1 MYIYTLNTMSADA
14 LLTWGARAS
23 AGMVLTKW
31 PNKLEY
37 SISGI
42 RRVNSL
48 IAVEYFAQTRP
59 ILHLLMPW
67 QLMSPGYQQASHWPV
82 RCAGFYHRCGS
93 ISTVCVSSVL
103 KNNIKYKYFHFF
115 KIIGHIKSSINL
127 IFLMFFLYFVLA
139 RKGKY
144 FFQAQ
149 YFCSCAT
156 HIYSDRYK
164 ISIRNKISIPRKNE
178 CVEWVNQDLRIDKQL
193 AKLYILKSTTIVHL
207 GQHWLS

>member
-1 MYIYTLNTMSADA
+1 MSADA

-31 PNKLEY
+31 PNKMEY

-115 KIIGHIKSSINL
+115 KILLILNQVLILFFWCFSSIL
-127 IFLMFFLYFVLA
+127 CLLGRVSISFRLSIFVLVQLVYTQIDIRYLLEIKYIFL
-139 RKGKY
+139 GE
-144 FFQAQ
+144 
-149 YFCSCAT
+149 
-156 HIYSDRYK
+156 
-164 ISIRNKISIPRKNE
+164 NE
-178 CVEWVNQDLRIDKQL
+178 YVKTVNHDIRIDKQF
-193 AKLYILKSTTIVHL
+193 KIC
-207 GQHWLS
+207 